1 MLCDDCKKKP
11 ASIFFKDVV
20 SGKISELRLCLEC
33 AQKRG
38 LVASKKMSP
47 IETLQKLLKE
57 KTAQDEQVICPV
69 CCLSLAEFKRV
80 GRFGCTHCIHAFE
93 PHIRHLIKEIQ
104 ESERHIGRRAKPGE
118 HKGMEIFKLREE
130 LKKAIENEAYEEAA
144 KIRDQLKALGIN
156 TDGNRC

>member
-47 IETLQKLLKE
+47 VEMLQKLLKE
-57 KTAQDEQVICPV
+57 KNAHDEKIICPV

-80 GRFGCTHCIHAFE
+80 GRFGCSQCLNTFE
-93 PHIRHLIKEIQ
+93 PYVMHLIKEIQ
-104 ESERHIGRRAKPGE
+104 ESDRHIGRKAKPGE
-118 HKGMEIFKLREE
+118 RKGVEIYRLLEE
-130 LKKAIENEAYEEAA
+130 LKKAIENDAY
-144 KIRDQLKALGIN
+144 
-156 TDGNRC
+156 